1 MNKVVKIMKNKLMIA
16 AMVAVM
22 VFGTAMVPVHAASV
36 ETNVYGGGSAYSYYV
51 RKAGGTELL
60 GIMCVSKSSSK
71 ITNVFTANTACSKV
85 QVWVRENSKAS
96 YATASRPN
104 MVKGDTVTALKNGR
118 SYKEAYGKA
127 KVTY

>member
-1 MNKVVKIMKNKLMIA
+1 MSKVVKIMKNKLMIA
-16 AMVAVM
+16 AMVVVM

-36 ETNVYGGGSAYSYYV
+36 ETNVYGGGSAYNYYV

-60 GIMCVSKSSSK
+60 GIMRVSKSASK
-71 ITNVFTANTACSKV
+71 ITNVFTAEMGCSKA

-96 YATASRPN
+96 YATKSRSN

>member
-1 MNKVVKIMKNKLMIA
+1 MNKVVKTIKNKLMIA

-36 ETNVYGGGSAYSYYV
+36 ETNVYGGGSTYNYYI
-51 RKAGGTELL
+51 RKAGGTEIL
-60 GIMCVSKSSSK
+60 GIMRISKSASK
-71 ITNVFTANTACSKV
+71 ITNVFTAEMGCSKA

-96 YATASRPN
+96 YATKSRSN
-104 MVKGDTVTALKNGR
+104 MVKGNTVTAVKGGR
-118 SYKEAYGKA
+118 EFTEAYGKA